1 MLTFKKQ
8 YSMMIIVKGRLKMK
22 RIVLKKWVEVVII
35 FIQVISFMI
44 LGSES
49 DDLKVFIISKL
60 IALIKYEKIK
70 INNINS
76 IYGYVNTKGLCS

>member
-1 MLTFKKQ
+1 
-8 YSMMIIVKGRLKMK
+8 MK

-35 FIQVISFMI
+35 FIQVILFMI

-60 IALIKYEKIK
+60 VALIIFG
-70 INNINS
+70 INS
-76 IYGYVNTKGLCS
+76 IILFKYSRLMED

>member
-1 MLTFKKQ
+1 
-8 YSMMIIVKGRLKMK
+8 MK

-35 FIQVISFMI
+35 FIQVILFMI

-60 IALIKYEKIK
+60 IALIIFG
-70 INNINS
+70 INNIILFKYS
-76 IYGYVNTKGLCS
+76 RLMED

>member
-1 MLTFKKQ
+1 
-8 YSMMIIVKGRLKMK
+8 MK

-60 IALIKYEKIK
+60 IALIIFG
-70 INNINS
+70 INS
-76 IYGYVNTKGLCS
+76 IILFKYLRLMED

>member
-1 MLTFKKQ
+1 
-8 YSMMIIVKGRLKMK
+8 MK

-35 FIQVISFMI
+35 FIQVIAFMI

-60 IALIKYEKIK
+60 IALLIFG
-70 INNINS
+70 INS
-76 IYGYVNTKGLCS
+76 IILFKYSRLMED

>member
-1 MLTFKKQ
+1 M
-8 YSMMIIVKGRLKMK
+8 KMK

-35 FIQVISFMI
+35 FIQVILFMI

-60 IALIKYEKIK
+60 IALIIFG
-70 INNINS
+70 INNIILFKYS
-76 IYGYVNTKGLCS
+76 RLMED

>member
-1 MLTFKKQ
+1 
-8 YSMMIIVKGRLKMK
+8 MK

-35 FIQVISFMI
+35 FIQVIAFMI

-60 IALIKYEKIK
+60 IALLIFG
-70 INNINS
+70 INS
-76 IYGYVNTKGLCS
+76 VILFKYSRLMED

>member
-60 IALIKYEKIK
+60 IALIIFG
-70 INNINS
+70 INS
-76 IYGYVNTKGLCS
+76 IILFKYLRLMED